1 MKTFRTIPRGII
13 EPSTCR
19 MCYRVNPKKK
29 LKRSLMRVCSPFPSS
44 LLSLPLSIYI
54 FILFV
59 SVLNPSYHPVPPFL
73 FLSLSL
79 SHSPS
84 LPRCTH
90 IPSHHETEFEFV
102 KQAFYTEPD
111 DQSAWLYHRWLGRFV
126 VVVTPVLGR
135 FSSSLF
141 LGYQSTNT
149 QLSQFIFSFSLSLS
163 HPPPLSLL
171 PKHTPVASSAVHTTP
186 KTEGKGLPTFGAFQG
201 FQAAAPTS
209 EKNDSDGS
217 DKTGPTDL
225 SRHLL
230 VLHREVEMCEELLQ
244 LEPNCKWALL
254 TVAFLLNGITLHGES
269 VNGYAEK
276 VGDTFSRLTSLDP
289 LRTTYYRDMQT
300 ALLSSS

>member
-1 MKTFRTIPRGII
+1 MT
-13 EPSTCR
+13 
-19 MCYRVNPKKK
+19 RVHGSITDGLVGLLLWLLQSWVVSRRRCFLVIKVPTPNF
-29 LKRSLMRVCSPFPSS
+29 LSS
-44 LLSLPLSIYI
+44 FSHFLPLS
-54 FILFV
+54 L
-59 SVLNPSYHPVPPFL
+59 
-73 FLSLSL
+73 
-79 SHSPS
+79 
-84 LPRCTH
+84 T
-90 IPSHHETEFEFV
+90 
-102 KQAFYTEPD
+102 
-111 DQSAWLYHRWLGRFV
+111 
-126 VVVTPVLGR
+126 
-135 FSSSLF
+135 
-141 LGYQSTNT
+141 
-149 QLSQFIFSFSLSLS
+149 
-163 HPPPLSLL
+163 PPLSLL